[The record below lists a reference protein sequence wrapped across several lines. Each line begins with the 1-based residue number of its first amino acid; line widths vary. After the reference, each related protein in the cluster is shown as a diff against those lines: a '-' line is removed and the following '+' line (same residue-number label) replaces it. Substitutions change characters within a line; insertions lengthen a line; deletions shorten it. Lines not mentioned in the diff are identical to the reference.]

1 MAIGDAH
8 LGTPY
13 LLVVCLS
20 VSMSGVSEYAGS
32 SVPGGMI
39 VEETS
44 NPQTRGSRQ
53 LDSGDRLARDE
64 TTEQSYPTLTLVD
77 FASGAL
83 EEVDVGTQ
91 IMNGGLKTSDAKA
104 NLSTM
109 AVAQSQTQVTVSV
122 KSSGKR
128 QSTVRD
134 KGQRTS

>member
-1 MAIGDAH
+1 
-8 LGTPY
+8 
-13 LLVVCLS
+13 
-20 VSMSGVSEYAGS
+20 MSGVSEYAGS

-39 VEETS
+39 VKETS

-91 IMNGGLKTSDAKA
+91 IMNGQVGEMEAEGTDDLSDVISARER
-104 NLSTM
+104 NPFFFRS
-109 AVAQSQTQVTVSV
+109 SVSRPERYWC
-122 KSSGKR
+122 S
-128 QSTVRD
+128 
-134 KGQRTS
+134 

>member
-91 IMNGGLKTSDAKA
+91 IMNG
-104 NLSTM
+104 
-109 AVAQSQTQVTVSV
+109 
-122 KSSGKR
+122 
-128 QSTVRD
+128 
-134 KGQRTS
+134 